1 MSVCNGEAAATC
13 RRREGPGRGVS
24 GFSMHTVPV
33 ALHVRLRHQRDDEAA
48 VTDVIACG
56 GDTDTEAAIVL
67 KIEGRIVGG
76 GVGEAGI
83 PGAWWADPRNGP

>member
-13 RRREGPGRGVS
+13 RRREGLGRGVS

-67 KIEGRIVGG
+67 
-76 GVGEAGI
+76 
-83 PGAWWADPRNGP
+83 